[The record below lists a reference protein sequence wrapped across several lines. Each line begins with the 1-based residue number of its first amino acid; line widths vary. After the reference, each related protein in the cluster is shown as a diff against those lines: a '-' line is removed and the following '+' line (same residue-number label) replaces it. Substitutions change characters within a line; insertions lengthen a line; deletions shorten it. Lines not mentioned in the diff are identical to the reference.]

1 MHPRERL
8 PYSAIEGRGPL
19 RLPDGLRLIVWP
31 VLALE
36 EWDLARPMARM
47 VISPPQSQPM
57 QPDIPNWTWHEY
69 GMRVGFWRIKR
80 MLDAIKITPTVTLN
94 ARVCET
100 YPVVV
105 GACIEAGW
113 ELNAH
118 GYDQVPMHK
127 LEDQKAVIDKS
138 VAIIA
143 KFWGR
148 APRGWFG
155 PGLTQTFDTLDYL
168 SAAGIEYIGDWVL
181 DDEPVTLKTAHKPMV
196 ALPYNFEL
204 HDIVLMALQHQTS
217 EQMYRRVLDQFE
229 TLYAESAERPKIMAI
244 AMHCYLSGV
253 PHRIAHVRRAF
264 EEVLSKPGVAA
275 WDGSRV
281 LDWYTKQAA

>member
-1 MHPRERL
+1 MVRRWFCNSLEHRDMHPRERL
-8 PYSAIEGRGPL
+8 PYSAIEHRRPL

-80 MLDAIKITPTVTLN
+80 MLDALKIGPTVTLN

-100 YPVVV
+100 YPAVVR
-105 GACIEAGW
+105 ACIEAGW

-127 LEDQKAVIDKS
+127 LEDQKVVIEKS

-143 KFWGR
+143 KFWGK
-148 APRGWFG
+148 APRGW
-155 PGLTQTFDTLDYL
+155 
-168 SAAGIEYIGDWVL
+168 A
-181 DDEPVTLKTAHKPMV
+181 
-196 ALPYNFEL
+196 
-204 HDIVLMALQHQTS
+204 
-217 EQMYRRVLDQFE
+217 RV
-229 TLYAESAERPKIMAI
+229 
-244 AMHCYLSGV
+244 
-253 PHRIAHVRRAF
+253 
-264 EEVLSKPGVAA
+264 
-275 WDGSRV
+275 
-281 LDWYTKQAA
+281 

>member
-8 PYSAIEGRGPL
+8 SYSAIEGRRPL

-36 EWDLARPMARM
+36 EWDLTRPMARM

-80 MLDAIKITPTVTLN
+80 MLDALKITPTVTLN

-100 YPVVV
+100 YPAVVK
-105 GACIEAGW
+105 ACIEAGW

-127 LEDQKAVIDKS
+127 LEDQKAVIDRHHRKILGS
-138 VAIIA
+138 
-143 KFWGR
+143 
-148 APRGWFG
+148 
-155 PGLTQTFDTLDYL
+155 
-168 SAAGIEYIGDWVL
+168 SAARLVWARFDPDL
-181 DDEPVTLKTAHKPMV
+181 RNPR
-196 ALPYNFEL
+196 LPLGGWNR
-204 HDIVLMALQHQTS
+204 I
-217 EQMYRRVLDQFE
+217 YRRLG
-229 TLYAESAERPKIMAI
+229 AR
-244 AMHCYLSGV
+244 
-253 PHRIAHVRRAF
+253 RRAGDAQDRAQAD
-264 EEVLSKPGVAA
+264 SGAA
-275 WDGSRV
+275 V
-281 LDWYTKQAA
+281 QF

>member
-1 MHPRERL
+1 M
-8 PYSAIEGRGPL
+8 

-80 MLDAIKITPTVTLN
+80 MLDALKIAPTVTLN

-100 YPVVV
+100 YPAVVR
-105 GACIEAGW
+105 ACIEAGW

-138 VAIIA
+138 VAIISLSFGA
-143 KFWGR
+143 KR
-148 APRGWFG
+148 H
-155 PGLTQTFDTLDYL
+155 
-168 SAAGIEYIGDWVL
+168 AAGL
-181 DDEPVTLKTAHKPMV
+181 DPA
-196 ALPYNFEL
+196 
-204 HDIVLMALQHQTS
+204 
-217 EQMYRRVLDQFE
+217 
-229 TLYAESAERPKIMAI
+229 
-244 AMHCYLSGV
+244 
-253 PHRIAHVRRAF
+253 
-264 EEVLSKPGVAA
+264 
-275 WDGSRV
+275 
-281 LDWYTKQAA
+281 

>member
-1 MHPRERL
+1 LLEHRDMHPRERL
-8 PYSAIEGRGPL
+8 PYAAIEHRRPL

-80 MLDAIKITPTVTLN
+80 MLDALKIGPTVTLN

-100 YPVVV
+100 YPAVVR
-105 GACIEAGW
+105 ACIEAGW

-127 LEDQKAVIDKS
+127 LEDQKAVIEKS

-143 KFWGR
+143 KFLG
-148 APRGWFG
+148 
-155 PGLTQTFDTLDYL
+155 
-168 SAAGIEYIGDWVL
+168 
-181 DDEPVTLKTAHKPMV
+181 
-196 ALPYNFEL
+196 
-204 HDIVLMALQHQTS
+204 
-217 EQMYRRVLDQFE
+217 
-229 TLYAESAERPKIMAI
+229 
-244 AMHCYLSGV
+244 
-253 PHRIAHVRRAF
+253 
-264 EEVLSKPGVAA
+264 
-275 WDGSRV
+275 
-281 LDWYTKQAA
+281 